1 MDKTVVFS
9 TNSNRIRDYGLNID
23 YNKNDP
29 LFSYQLGAGY
39 LSNLAN
45 TLYVSS
51 SKALSSNLGNKNLYV
66 HAVPALDLHGSFK
79 VKPFDI
85 IVKYIGAFQ
94 TFNVNDIPYTRNGG
108 NTIVGAKPAA
118 WGMNLGYSF
127 PLFAYDSRVSVGYQ
141 GSKEAVAL
149 GTASGSTASSFSG
162 VYGTFFAIGLPKNRY
177 FANYGIDF
185 HRSFRTS
192 AELAYEGSYSASN
205 GGTNT
210 SGWVGIL
217 LLTARFV

>member
-127 PLFAYDSRVSVGYQ
+127 PL
-141 GSKEAVAL
+141 
-149 GTASGSTASSFSG
+149 
-162 VYGTFFAIGLPKNRY
+162 
-177 FANYGIDF
+177 GIQ
-185 HRSFRTS
+185 
-192 AELAYEGSYSASN
+192 
-205 GGTNT
+205 
-210 SGWVGIL
+210 I
-217 LLTARFV
+217 